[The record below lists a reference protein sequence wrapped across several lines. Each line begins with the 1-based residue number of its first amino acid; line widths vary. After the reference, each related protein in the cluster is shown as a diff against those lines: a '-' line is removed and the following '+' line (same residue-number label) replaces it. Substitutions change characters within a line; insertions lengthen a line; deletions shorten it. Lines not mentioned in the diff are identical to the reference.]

1 MRFKSHAVHFSVK
14 GTVAA
19 VLSRQRK
26 AEFGTTRSK
35 GGRAAAKAGIN
46 RANMVAVPCRDG
58 KRFPQRMTTGTSS

>member
-26 AEFGTTRSK
+26 AEFVTTRSK
-35 GGRAAAKAGIN
+35 GEGCREGRHK
-46 RANMVAVPCRDG
+46 
-58 KRFPQRMTTGTSS
+58 